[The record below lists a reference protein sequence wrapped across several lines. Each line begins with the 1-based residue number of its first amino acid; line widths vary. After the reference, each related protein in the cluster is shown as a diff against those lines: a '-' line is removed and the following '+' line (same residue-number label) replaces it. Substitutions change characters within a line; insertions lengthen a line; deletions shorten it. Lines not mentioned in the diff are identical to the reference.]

1 MENHP
6 SPIPKWA
13 NRFLEWYCPPE
24 LLEEVQGDLYESY
37 ELHQQEVGTRK
48 ANRRFILEVLRF
60 CNYSTLKSHLQNR
73 RPFQIQID
81 MIIHN
86 LRFIFRRLAK
96 QKLHTSL
103 HIVGLSMG
111 LSVCLLIGLFIN
123 NELSFDQ
130 YHKKAAQIYRVN
142 QVWEDN
148 SEKLVEYG
156 TPAPVPAALAEEIPE
171 IESVGIAYPQ
181 SEKIIE
187 VPGKERFKQEHILMA
202 NTGLL
207 QMFDF
212 KVIKGNKD
220 LALEAPLQAILSQS
234 TAEKFFGEAE
244 PMGKTFL
251 YKNEH
256 TITVTGIMEDQPQNT
271 HLPAK
276 ILLSYFPQERFITQN
291 QDNWGMTF
299 GASTYVLLKE
309 GVQAESLHPS
319 IRNLYDVHINNDA
332 EDPEIGYAELQA
344 LGQIH
349 LEPSIAGGSRWVQA
363 INPVWLWFFGGI
375 GLLVLILACIN
386 FINLSTAQ
394 ALTRAKEVG
403 VRKAIGADRG
413 QLINQFLGEAFLL
426 IGVSSIAAILIA
438 YLSVPLVN
446 NLLEKGIDANYIF
459 TPVPMLSFTLFILA
473 VGFLTGIYPAWLT
486 ARFQPALV
494 IKSSASPSDKPSN
507 FLRKALVVTQ
517 FTISGSL
524 LVALLIMSQQ
534 MNYFYHKNLG
544 FDKENVITVN
554 MPDNSKNNVF
564 STNIQQLPQVEAVS
578 FAITAPASGGN
589 WTTIMHPTSLID
601 PNRKEVRIIWADE
614 VYDDIYGLNLLAGR
628 FTTNQD
634 TNYVTDVAEAETPR
648 PQIVVNERL
657 IQEMGFGSPEEAL
670 GERFLIGYNNW
681 KPEIVGVIADFN
693 ISSLRQAIDPLIIT
707 PFSRYHDQASI
718 KLAAGE
724 GLASTLKSIKGS
736 WEENFPKDIYEFNF
750 LDKTLERL
758 YETENRLYSLFK
770 VFAILAILISCL
782 GLWGLATFAAV
793 QRTKEIGIRK
803 VLGASLSQLIVLLSK
818 DFLLLVLIAL
828 FLAVPIAWYGMNK
841 WLQNFA
847 YSVDIHWWI
856 FAISAIAVILIAF
869 LTVSF
874 QSVKAA
880 LTNPVK
886 SLRSE

>member
-1 MENHP
+1 MENQPPH
-6 SPIPKWA
+6 IPQWA
-13 NRFLEWYCPPE
+13 NRFLEWYCPPD
-24 LLEEVQGDLYESY
+24 LLEEIQGDLYENFQ
-37 ELHQQEVGTRK
+37 LNAREVGQGK
-48 ANRRFILEVLRF
+48 ARRRFVIEVLRF
-60 CNYSTLKSHLQNR
+60 CNYSTIKGHLQNR
-73 RPFQIQID
+73 RPIQIQVD
-81 MIIHN
+81 MILHN

-96 QKLHTSL
+96 QKLHTTL

-130 YHKKAAQIYRVN
+130 YHEKAAQIYRVN
-142 QVWEDN
+142 QVWEDQG
-148 SEKLVEYG
+148 EKAVEYS
-156 TPAPVPAALAEEIPE
+156 TPAPVPGALAAEIPE
-171 IESVGIAYPQ
+171 IELVGIAYPR
-181 SEKIIE
+181 SEEIIE
-187 VPGKERFKQEHILMA
+187 LPGKERFKQDYILMA

-207 QMFDF
+207 NIFDF
-212 KVIKGNKD
+212 NIIKGNREQ
-220 LALEAPLQAILSQS
+220 ALEAPNQAILSRT
-234 TAEKFFGEAE
+234 TAEKFFGEEE

-271 HLPAK
+271 HLPAD
-276 ILLSYFPQERFITQN
+276 ILLSYFPQSEFIVAN
-291 QDNWGMTF
+291 EDNWGMTF

-309 GVQAESLHPS
+309 GVKPESLHPI
-319 IRNLYDVHINNDA
+319 IRSLYDVHINNDA
-332 EDPEIGYAELQA
+332 EDPEVGYAELQA
-344 LGQIH
+344 VSQIH
-349 LEPSIAGGSRWVQA
+349 LDPNIAGGARWVQA
-363 INPVWLWFFGGI
+363 INPVWLWFFGAI
-375 GLLVLILACIN
+375 CLLVLILACIN

-403 VRKAIGADRG
+403 VRKTIGANRS
-413 QLINQFLGEAFLL
+413 QLINQFLGEAFVL
-426 IGVSSIAAILIA
+426 IGTSSIVAILIA
-438 YLSVPLVN
+438 YSSVPLVN

-459 TPVPMLSFTLFILA
+459 TPVPLLSFLVFILL

-486 ARFQPALV
+486 ARFQPAIV
-494 IKSSASPSDKPSN
+494 IKSSASPSNKPSN

-517 FTISGSL
+517 FTISGAL

-544 FDKENVITVN
+544 FDKENVITVS
-554 MPDNSKNNVF
+554 MPDVKKNNVF
-564 STNIQQLPQVEAVS
+564 STNIQQLPQVKAVS
-578 FAITAPASGGN
+578 FAMAAPASGGN
-589 WTTIMHPTSLID
+589 WTTVMHPTSLID
-601 PNRKEVRIIWADE
+601 PSRKEVRIIWADE

-628 FTTNQD
+628 FTENQD
-634 TNYVTDVAEAETPR
+634 TNYVTNTAETEIPR

-657 IQEMGFGSPEEAL
+657 VQELGYGTPEEAL
-670 GERFLIGYNNW
+670 GKRFLIGYNNW
-681 KPEIVGVIADFN
+681 KPEIVGVISDFN
-693 ISSLRQAIDPLIIT
+693 ISSLHAAIEPLIIT
-707 PFSRYHDQASI
+707 PFSRYQGQASI

-724 GLASTLKSIKGS
+724 GLASTLKSIKAS
-736 WEENFPKDIYEFNF
+736 WEQNFPEHIYEFHF

-758 YETENRLYSLFK
+758 YETESRLYSLFK
-770 VFAILAILISCL
+770 IFALLAILISCL
-782 GLWGLATFAAV
+782 GLWGLATFAAL

-818 DFLLLVLIAL
+818 EFLLLVVIAL

-847 YSVDIHWWI
+847 YSVDIQWWI
-856 FAISAIAVILIAF
+856 FAISGITVILIAF